1 MSSTPTVHVVAS
13 ARTSL
18 LTGLEERLGSHARV
32 QHHVALPGAKAV
44 HSTDILVID
53 LDDAP
58 DSPDAPNLL
67 PLLTRL
73 EVWLVAGERA
83 VSPGWLDAVRWPGVK
98 LTHCDTTERAAGF
111 DTVASALLR
120 RIEGPTGPEIAA
132 LVLAR
137 EPGLAGEGGGI
148 APMVR
153 VVCER
158 SWEVRHPKQLAAALG
173 MRLTAVKRELSRLGF
188 DRVEHFMT
196 YVRWVA
202 FEQIMAV
209 HRLRAPLASRL
220 AGITDLSN
228 LRRQLNRARRGSARA
243 LRRLKAG

>member
-32 QHHVALPGAKAV
+32 LHHTRLPGAKAV

-53 LDDAP
+53 LDDAAE
-58 DSPDAPNLL
+58 SPDAPNLL

-73 EVWLVAGERA
+73 EVWLVAGERD
-83 VSPGWLDAVRWPGVK
+83 VSPSWQDAVRWPGVK
-98 LTHCDTTERAAGF
+98 LTHCDTAERASGF
-111 DTVASALLR
+111 DSVASGLLR
-120 RIEGPTGPEIAA
+120 RIVGPTGPEIAA

-137 EPGLAGEGGGI
+137 EPGLTGV
-148 APMVR
+148 APLVR
-153 VVCER
+153 ALCER
-158 SWEVRHPKQLAAALG
+158 SWEIRHPKQLAAALG
-173 MRLTAVKRELSRLGF
+173 TRPPALKRSLSAIGF
-188 DRVEHFMT
+188 ERVEHFII

-202 FEQIMAV
+202 FEQIMTV

-228 LRRQLNRARRGSARA
+228 LRRQLDRARRGSAKA

>member
-1 MSSTPTVHVVAS
+1 MSSAPTVHVVAS

-18 LTGLEERLGSHARV
+18 LAGLEQRLQGHAHV
-32 QHHVALPGAKAV
+32 QQHAGLPSPKAV
-44 HSTDILVID
+44 RSTDILVID
-53 LDDAP
+53 LDEAAE
-58 DSPDAPNLL
+58 SPDAATLL

-98 LTHCDTTERAAGF
+98 LTHSAATGAEQGGGL
-111 DTVASALLR
+111 DAVATALLR
-120 RIEGPTGPEIAA
+120 RIAGPSGTEIAA

-137 EPGLAGEGGGI
+137 EPGLVEV

-153 VVCER
+153 VLCER
-158 SWEVRHPKQLAAALG
+158 AWEVRHPRQLAAALG
-173 MRLTAVKRELSRLGF
+173 TRLTTVKRTLVGLGF
-188 DRVEHFMT
+188 ERVEHFMT

-202 FEQIMAV
+202 FEQIMAA

-228 LRRQLNRARRGSARA
+228 LRRQMSRARRGSARA